1 VKHYFASIK
10 QYSWIV
16 LVCFVL
22 SLIGGIY
29 LSKSQT
35 PVYSVNSIFIVTQR
49 YSVSSNSSSTSVT
62 DLIDAATNYSAEI
75 PTRAVMEYVV
85 QHYPEIGKRGYS
97 ADDLLAD
104 VVPAPSTTVPTVTL
118 TAAATGPNDTV
129 LLANSVADGFAS
141 YIQSQL
147 QAQLD
152 AQRKDLQNQY
162 TFYKNDSDNLAKQI
176 LGYPTT
182 DPHISIL
189 TSERSNDLS
198 EMSDLSKQIASLP
211 TTAPSNIQVIQHAKL
226 SDVSVTTKRS
236 LILAATAGIG
246 LILGTLAMLL
256 VIFLDKRL
264 RSEEQIKE
272 KLGLAYLGGI
282 STNNDLK
289 SSSARLSSSVAH
301 ELADISANLRLTGV
315 LTGQWQAPNGA
326 VLLVTSPQAAEGK
339 TTLAVG
345 LAAIAARGGQTV
357 VVVDGN
363 LDRPSTHLAY
373 GMSPAGPG
381 LNGLLKGTGR
391 ETVDNAVMR
400 SKVPGVWLLPVT
412 TPMEASAILLEQKM
426 PALLSQLRKKID
438 LVIIDGPSLLSGA
451 VACVLATMADGVA
464 LVIDARQEKL
474 PVLKRAKVILS
485 TLTKTP
491 AGIVINRRSRRSNK
505 NPYFATALPT
515 RSAPEEWERVPVT
528 VFEGNGY
535 SSEMSNGRRIE
546 SMPAVVA
553 APPTM
558 VTLPVK
564 VSTPLQGLPFSVPSM
579 PPSSQPLS
587 LPPSPAQLTYQQ
599 MGTPTR
605 PTIPLS
611 PSPHLAPRPDITPPP
626 LQTGK
631 DE

>member
-1 VKHYFASIK
+1 MKRYFASIK

-29 LSKSQT
+29 LSKTQP
-35 PVYSVNSIFIVTQR
+35 PVYSVNSVFIVTQY
-49 YSVSSNSSSTSVT
+49 YSVSNNSSTTSPS
-62 DLIDAATNYSAEI
+62 DLLDRATNYSAEI
-75 PTRAVMEYVV
+75 PTRIVMEYVV
-85 QHYPEIGKRGYS
+85 QQYPEIGKRGYN
-97 ADDLLAD
+97 ADDLVAD
-104 VVPAPSTTVPTVTL
+104 VAPAPSTTAPTVTL
-118 TAAATGPNDTV
+118 TATASHPGDTV

-152 AQRKDLQNQY
+152 AQRKNLQDQY
-162 TFYKNDSDNLAKQI
+162 NFYKNDSDNLARQI
-176 LGYPTT
+176 LSYPTS

-189 TSERSNDLS
+189 TAERSNDLS

-211 TTAPSNIQVIQHAKL
+211 ATAPNNIQVIQHAKL
-226 SDVSVTTKRS
+226 SDVYSTTKRS
-236 LILAATAGIG
+236 LIIAATAGIG
-246 LILGTLAMLL
+246 LILGTLVMLL
-256 VIFLDKRL
+256 VIFLDERL

-272 KLGLAYLGGI
+272 KLGLAYLGGV

-289 SSSARLSSSVAH
+289 SSPARLSSSVAH
-301 ELADISANLRLTGV
+301 ELVDISANLRLTGV

-326 VLLVTSPQAAEGK
+326 VLLITSPQAAEGK

-345 LAAIAARGGQTV
+345 LATVAARGGQAV

-363 LDRPSTHLAY
+363 LDQPSTHLAY

-400 SKVPGVWLLPVT
+400 SNVPGVWLLPVT
-412 TPMEASAILLEQKM
+412 APVEASAILLEQKM

-464 LVIDARQEKL
+464 LVIDARHEKL
-474 PVLKRAKVILS
+474 PLLKRAKEILN

-491 AGIVINRRSRRSNK
+491 AGIVINRRPRRRNK
-505 NPYFATALPT
+505 NPYFATAIPA
-515 RSAPEEWERVPVT
+515 RSASEEWERVPVT

-553 APPTM
+553 APL
-558 VTLPVK
+558 TLPVK
-564 VSTPLQGLPFSVPSM
+564 ASTPPPGAPFSLPGVPL
-579 PPSSQPLS
+579 SSQPLS
-587 LPPSPAQLTYQQ
+587 LPPSSAPLTYQQ
-599 MGTPTR
+599 MGTPAR
-605 PTIPLS
+605 PTGPSS
-611 PSPHLAPRPDITPPP
+611 PSPHLAPRRDITPPP
-626 LQTGK
+626 LQPGR
-631 DE
+631 DG